1 LNALLPEETPGQFSL
16 KSIALKS
23 LNTSKSALIGHTGLV
38 GGNLAR
44 QHAFDDFFNSS
55 NIREIIGKHYD
66 LLVCSGVSGTKWM
79 ANLHPAEDKEKIDL
93 LMDHLRSVTADRF
106 ILISTVDVFG
116 NPNKVDEDSV
126 VDLDCQTSYGKHRH
140 QLEMTIVEHFPSVT
154 IVRLPAIYGWGLNKN
169 ALFDLIHNHEVE
181 KINAHAVYQF
191 YSLDRLWHDIEI
203 CLAHEFPLVNVA
215 TEPLGIDVVARE
227 VFHVE
232 LTNGAS
238 ENAAR
243 YDFRTKYGAF
253 FGGANGY
260 FHDKATAMSD
270 IAAFVEQQRLS
281 RAS

>member
-1 LNALLPEETPGQFSL
+1 MRGASFRERSAKHLVV
-16 KSIALKS
+16 KS
-23 LNTSKSALIGHTGLV
+23 LNAVKSALIGHTGLV

-44 QHAFDDFFNSS
+44 QRPFDDFFNSR
-55 NIREIIGKHYD
+55 NIQEIVGNHYD

-79 ANLHPAEDKEKIDL
+79 ANLRPDQDKENIDQ
-93 LMDHLRSVTADRF
+93 LMENLRGVTAEQL
-106 ILISTVDVFG
+106 ILISTVDVYG
-116 NPNKVDEDSV
+116 NPSQVNEDSR
-126 VDLDCQTSYGKHRH
+126 VDGECQTSYGRHRH
-140 QLEMTIVEHFPSVT
+140 EFEKTICEHFPKVT
-154 IVRLPAIYGWGLNKN
+154 IIRLPAIYGLGLKKN
-169 ALFDLIHNHEVE
+169 ALYDLMHDHEVE
-181 KINAHAVYQF
+181 KINAHSVYQF

-203 CLAHEFPLVNVA
+203 CLAHEWPLVNVA
-215 TEPLGIDVVARE
+215 TEPLGIGVVARE

-243 YDFRTKYGAF
+243 YDFRTKYDSF

-270 IAAFVEQQRLS
+270 IAAFVEQQRLL

>member
-1 LNALLPEETPGQFSL
+1 MRWASLRERPAKLLVV
-16 KSIALKS
+16 KS
-23 LNTSKSALIGHTGLV
+23 LNAVKSALIGHTGLV

-44 QHAFDDFFNSS
+44 QHPFDDFFNSR
-55 NIREIIGKHYD
+55 NIQEIVGNHYD

-79 ANLHPAEDKEKIDL
+79 ANLRPEQDKENIDQ
-93 LMDHLRSVTADRF
+93 LMENLRSVTAEQL
-106 ILISTVDVFG
+106 ILISTVDVYG
-116 NPNKVDEDSV
+116 NPSQVNEDSRI
-126 VDLDCQTSYGKHRH
+126 DGEYQTSYGRHRH
-140 QLEMTIVEHFPSVT
+140 QFEKTICEHFPKVT
-154 IVRLPAIYGWGLNKN
+154 IIRLPAIYGLGLKKN
-169 ALFDLIHNHEVE
+169 ALYDLMHDHEVE
-181 KINAHAVYQF
+181 KINAHSVYQF

-203 CLAHEFPLVNVA
+203 CLAHELPLVNVA
-215 TEPLGIDVVARE
+215 TEPLGISVVARE

-243 YDFRTKYGAF
+243 YDFRTKYDTF

-270 IAAFVEQQRLS
+270 IASFVEQQRLS